1 MEEYLIISFFV
12 SITFFVFK
20 LILNKINNS
29 DTSDKSE
36 KNSQVIKD
44 SVYIFIITFGVI
56 FCYSNFFKKGSGKTP
71 VFTNEPG
78 F

>member
-12 SITFFVFK
+12 AISFFVFK
-20 LILNKINNS
+20 LILNKIKKEN
-29 DTSDKSE
+29 E
-36 KNSQVIKD
+36 KNNDSMRDALYVFILTFLVI
-44 SVYIFIITFGVI
+44 Y
-56 FCYSNFFKKGSGKTP
+56 CYSNFFKKGSGKTP

>member
-12 SITFFVFK
+12 AISFFVCK
-20 LILNKINNS
+20 LVLNKIKKDDTNQKNS
-29 DTSDKSE
+29 D
-36 KNSQVIKD
+36 VVRD
-44 SVYIFIITFGVI
+44 SVYIFIITFTVI
-56 FCYSNFFKKGSGKTP
+56 YVYSNFFKKSSGKTP

>member
-12 SITFFVFK
+12 AISFFIFK
-20 LILNKINNS
+20 LVLNKMKNENR
-29 DTSDKSE
+29 E
-36 KNSQVIKD
+36 KNSDVMRD
-44 SVYIFIITFGVI
+44 ALYVLIITFVVI
-56 FCYSNFFKKGSGKTP
+56 YAYSNFFKKTSGKTP